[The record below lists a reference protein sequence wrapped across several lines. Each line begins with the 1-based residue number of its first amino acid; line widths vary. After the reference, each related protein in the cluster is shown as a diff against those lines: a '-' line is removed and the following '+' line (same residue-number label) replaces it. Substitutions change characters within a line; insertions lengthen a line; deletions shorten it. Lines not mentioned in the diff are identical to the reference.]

1 MPPKKKKTN
10 TAPDFS
16 FFSSVKTG
24 DKMADSGRK
33 REVKDWIDTG
43 SYTLNAIM
51 SGDMTKGFPS
61 NRAFMFAGEQA
72 VGKTFF
78 AMFAFARPLVEKG
91 YFIYY
96 IDTENSLCDSDLIN
110 FGLPEGS
117 FKLISQ
123 SVVEKLKGNFDQ
135 ILEQLEDAMGRKAE
149 NPNKCAFVID
159 SQGMLDTLKSRTD
172 IQNSNYVNDMTAQKQ
187 LKSFYKSVLVRLGT
201 LDIPMLITNHV
212 YANIGGYGDPT
223 TVAGGSGGLYASSVI
238 LHMTKK
244 QYKEGTIRKGTII
257 TAKNVK
263 SRFCIDGQKAQIY
276 LNWERGLNKWY
287 GMHEWAVEAKLLEKW
302 SAAKFDKKGVVGPEK
317 TGGANFYVIKDPKK
331 PESEWIVCKEK
342 DIHMESTI
350 GTVFDEINE
359 YIKNKLQLVKPIDF
373 KYDDEEEQGI
383 DIDSENLEDA
393 ETVVSKAVKAGK
405 MDEFDMND

>member
-1 MPPKKKKTN
+1 MPPKKKKKIT
-10 TAPDFS
+10 PDFS
-16 FFSSVKTG
+16 FCNNVKTG

-33 REVKDWIDTG
+33 KEVKDWIDTG
-43 SYTLNAIM
+43 SYTLNAII

-78 AMFAFARPLVEKG
+78 AMYAFARPLIQKG

-96 IDTENSLCDSDLIN
+96 IDTENSLCDSDLIK

-123 SVVEKLKGNFDQ
+123 SIVEKLKGNFDL
-135 ILEQLEDAMGRKAE
+135 ILEQLEEAMGRKAE
-149 NPNKCAFVID
+149 NPNKCAFVLD

-172 IQNSNYVNDMTAQKQ
+172 IQKGSYVNDMTAQKQ
-187 LKSFYKSVLVRLGT
+187 LKSFYKSILVRLGM

-223 TVAGGSGGLYASSVI
+223 KIAGGSGGLYVSSVI
-238 LHMTKK
+238 LHMSKK

-257 TAKNVK
+257 TAKDVK

-276 LNWERGLNKWY
+276 LSWKRGLNKWY
-287 GMHEWAVEAKLLEKW
+287 GMHEWAVEAKLLDKW
-302 SAAKFDKKGVVGPEK
+302 SAAKYDKKGVIGPEK
-317 TGGANFYVIKDPKK
+317 TGGSNYYVIKDPKK
-331 PESEWIVCKEK
+331 PMNEWIVCLEK

-350 GTVFDEINE
+350 GTIFDEINE
-359 YIKNKLQLVKPIDF
+359 YVKDKLQLINPIDF
-373 KYDDEEEQGI
+373 NYDDDNGDEGV
-383 DIDSENLEDA
+383 DIDLENLEDA
-393 ETVVSKAVKAGK
+393 DTVVSKAKKVND
-405 MDEFDMND
+405 MDEFDMTD